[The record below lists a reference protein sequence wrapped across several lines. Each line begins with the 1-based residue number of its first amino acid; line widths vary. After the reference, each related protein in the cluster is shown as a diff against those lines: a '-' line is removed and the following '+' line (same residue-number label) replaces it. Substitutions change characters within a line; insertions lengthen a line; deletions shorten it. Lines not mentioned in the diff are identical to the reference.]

1 MSGLPVQFVRR
12 RVNVAARTL
21 IDGRHR
27 STMPEY
33 RIWAGM
39 LARCL
44 NPSTRAF
51 PYYGARGITVCDSWR
66 EDFAS
71 FYADMGP
78 RPSPRHS
85 IDRIDNN
92 GPYAPF
98 NCRWATP
105 DMQCRN
111 KRKTIPE
118 NRWSDSEIATLKRMW
133 AEYWP
138 AEDIARELKRSLVTV
153 RLRASS
159 LGLRR
164 DMSLTRLARKHAEI
178 AHILRESGHEAFVAA
193 IAAKIAGEKSAAAA
207 TKADT
212 AEAVQR
218 AIASIQARTDISR
231 DEKMKL
237 MRLGGASL
245 ADVAREFGITRERV
259 RQIQAKNYGTG
270 DATARKV
277 YRTNPKNRQRHVDR
291 LMRAWR
297 KASEDARLEFLSLVG
312 PASSPEVAA

>member
-1 MSGLPVQFVRR
+1 MTGLSVQFVRR

-21 IDGRHR
+21 IEGRHR

-33 RIWAGM
+33 RVWVGI

-44 NPSTRAF
+44 NPSTKAF
-51 PYYGARGITVCDSWR
+51 PYYGGRGITVSDSWR
-66 EDFAS
+66 EDFAN

-85 IDRIDNN
+85 IDRIDND
-92 GPYAPF
+92 GPYAAF

-105 DMQCRN
+105 DVQCRN

-118 NRWSDSEIATLKRMW
+118 NRWSDSEIAILRRMW

-159 LGLRR
+159 LGLCR
-164 DMSLTRLARKHAEI
+164 DMSLTRLARKHADI
-178 AHILRESGHEAFVAA
+178 SHILRESGHEAFVAA
-193 IAAKIAGEKSAAAA
+193 IAAKIADEKAAAVA

-212 AEAVQR
+212 AEAIQR
-218 AIASIQARTDISR
+218 AIASIRSRTDIER
-231 DEKMKL
+231 GEKMKL
-237 MRLGGASL
+237 MRLAGASL

-259 RQIQAKNYGTG
+259 RQIQAKNYG
-270 DATARKV
+270 ASKPAIRKV

-297 KASEDARLEFLSLVG
+297 KASEDARLEFLSLVA
-312 PASSPEVAA
+312 PTASEAA